1 MGSFGRGF
9 ITGLAT
15 SLDKGIQEDMAASRD
30 RALRL
35 ADLSLEKGMKEQE
48 RYDREEREN
57 YEAIT
62 DMSKKLGGDMDAVQF
77 LVDKHGF
84 EGAKSEVES
93 LIKLEQA
100 TNGKLT
106 PQKVLGLES
115 RSSGKV
121 SAAQLSAY
129 VTRPPTTYSLEGAD
143 TRVGFMKLLG
153 SKEASTAQLVKMA
166 EQEKEALGFGTRTSI
181 EDMPTPVKGRG
192 MYAWMK
198 NISGNPVTD
207 YGTFSERVN
216 TLLEQKGE
224 IEAGGGDSSE
234 ITKELEY
241 ATLLKQSALL
251 KVQAMNSIGQPL
263 TESQSKD
270 YAKFFAGSIANR
282 YNVSEENDWSNG
294 IYQGTLGKAEQRPLL
309 NEAKNIMLEV
319 MNEARMSGMNPVTA
333 QTQIERAIT
342 LNKVPVFRDGK
353 IVITD
358 SDLID
363 LQQKGR
369 NNQLLFPMAS
379 RLENDNKANENNQDG
394 NAGASSVQAPK
405 DLQTQI
411 DAYGNAET
419 DSQRKSIIGKIM
431 GFMNPSTGQPYTLQ
445 EAKNLVGAD

>member
-84 EGAKSEVES
+84 EGAKAEVES
-93 LIKLEQA
+93 LLKLEQA

-143 TRVGFMKLLG
+143 TRVGFMKLFG

-181 EDMPTPVKGRG
+181 EDMPTPVKGKG

-216 TLLEQKGE
+216 TLVEQKAT
-224 IEAGGGDSSE
+224 IESEGGDSSTISE
-234 ITKELEY
+234 ELNY
-241 ATLLKQSALL
+241 AILLRDSAEM
-251 KVQAMNSIGQPL
+251 KAKAINRIGQPM
-263 TESQSKD
+263 TSSEARSSSN
-270 YAKFFAGSIANR
+270 FFSLSIATR
-282 YNVSEENDWSNG
+282 YNVREDNDYSNG
-294 IYQGTLGKAEQRPLL
+294 IYQGSLGKAEQQPHLT
-309 NEAKNIMLEV
+309 EAKNIVLLV
-319 MNEARMSGMNPVTA
+319 MNQAVDSGMDAVTA
-333 QTQIERAIT
+333 QTSIERAISR
-342 LNKVPVFRDGK
+342 NKVPVFQDGK
-353 IVITD
+353 IILSED
-358 SDLID
+358 DLVD
-363 LQQKGR
+363 LTLEGSNKKP
-369 NNQLLFPMAS
+369 LFPMAS
-379 RLENDNKANENNQDG
+379 RLDSEDKANANSQAD

-405 DLQTQI
+405 DLQSQI
-411 DAYGNAET
+411 DAYGNAENDT
-419 DSQRKSIIGKIM
+419 QRKSIIGQIM